1 MTSSHTN
8 NLRTNKSNGRIT
20 RHLGFKPALALRL
33 AFLFMLTLTLA
44 LAYACALG
52 ASAAGAGA
60 AGAGAGTGASTVKL
74 RVGATPVPHAEILEQ
89 VKPLLA
95 AKGISLE
102 IVEFTD
108 YVTPNL
114 ALAEGD
120 IDANFFQHI
129 PYLEQ
134 FARDRRLAIT
144 YIAKVHIEPMG
155 AYSKKIKDIKDLRD
169 RAKIGIPNDPTN
181 GGRALLLLQ
190 RAGLIKLD
198 PKAGITATKFDI
210 TSNPKNLQI
219 VELEA
224 AQLPR
229 SLEDLD
235 LAVINSNFALEAK
248 LVPTRD
254 ALFIEDSQSP
264 YVNVLAVRTS
274 DKDNPALREL
284 AQALT
289 SPQVA
294 GFINKTYPG
303 SVVPAFGLEF

>member
-1 MTSSHTN
+1 MHMTRLHTN
-8 NLRTNKSNGRIT
+8 RASKNGIGV
-20 RHLGFKPALALRL
+20 LGLGLALALAL
-33 AFLFMLTLTLA
+33 AFALA
-44 LAYACALG
+44 LALACACAPG
-52 ASAAGAGA
+52 VGA
-60 AGAGAGTGASTVKL
+60 AGTSTIKL
-74 RVGATPVPHAEILEQ
+74 KVGATPVPHAEILEQ
-89 VKPLLA
+89 VKPILA

-102 IVEFTD
+102 IIEFTD

-114 ALAEGD
+114 ALADGD

-134 FARDRRLAIT
+134 FARDRRLDIT

-155 AYSKKIKDIKDLRD
+155 AYSKKIKNIKDLRD
-169 RAKIGIPNDPTN
+169 KARVGIPNDPTN

-190 RAGLIKLD
+190 RAGLITLD
-198 PKAGITATKFDI
+198 KNAGITATKFDI
-210 TSNPKNLQI
+210 TTNPKNLQI

-229 SLEDLD
+229 SLDDLD

-254 ALFIEDSQSP
+254 ALFIEDSHSP
-264 YVNVLAVRTS
+264 YVNVLAVRTG
-274 DKDNPALREL
+274 DKNNPALKEL
-284 AQALT
+284 ARALT
-289 SPQVA
+289 SQQVA
-294 GFINKTYPG
+294 AFINKTYPG